1 MKKAWIIVGFAGL
14 IMSFAGEVNAQTRK
28 RTTTK
33 KTTNAPAKV
42 VEDTVVAPPPPP
54 PPPPTDTIPVRTVK
68 QGRRPSTTIDSGGV
82 TILDKIPL
90 KHDNIRLDD
99 QVYRQVIWRVIDT
112 REKMNMGFT
121 YEADE
126 DNGNQ
131 KFLNIL
137 LKHIKEGNIGAFS
150 AADDRFTTLLTTTD
164 IAQKLSGSSYQV
176 DVPDFEKDPSG
187 QTQKTVTIRN
197 EFNEESIKAF
207 ALKEEV
213 IFDRETSRLHFRIL
227 GIAPIQT
234 IFNEDGSER
243 ATTRLF
249 WVYYPDLRPLLS
261 RYDAYNP
268 RNMGARMSWEEIFES
283 RYFSSYIYK
292 STLNNPFDRQLDGIV
307 KDPLMRLLEGDK
319 IKNTIFNWEQDQWS
333 Y

>member
-1 MKKAWIIVGFAGL
+1 MKRAFIIAGMVGLMFA
-14 IMSFAGEVNAQTRK
+14 IAGDAQAQNRRRTTPKK
-28 RTTTK
+28 RTTTAV
-33 KTTNAPAKV
+33 NAAAQPA
-42 VEDTVVAPPPPP
+42 VVAPLPPPPP
-54 PPPPTDTIPVRTVK
+54 VDTIPIRVVK

-99 QVYRQVIWRVIDT
+99 QVYRQVVWRVIDT
-112 REKMNMGFT
+112 REKMNMGFS

-131 KFLNIL
+131 KFLNII
-137 LKHIKEGNIGAFS
+137 LKHIKEGNVGAFS
-150 AADDRFTTLLTTTD
+150 AADDRFTTLLST
-164 IAQKLSGSSYQV
+164 AEVAKMLAGSSYEI
-176 DVPDFEKDPSG
+176 DVPDFVNDPSG
-187 QTQKTVTIRN
+187 ATMKTVTVRN
-197 EFNEESIKAF
+197 EFNEASIRQF
-207 ALKEEV
+207 ALKEEI

-227 GIAPIQT
+227 GIAPMQT
-234 IFNEDGSER
+234 IFNDDGSER

-292 STLNNPFDRQLDGIV
+292 STLNNPFDRPLDGIV